1 MSPIN
6 ESSFDVSVARD
17 GSGFGI
23 DGLFDQNARIAATS
37 MSLVPRDS
45 PRVLAIDPRIDAFV
59 DLTPGISAEQIEA
72 GWQPVGAFSEAD

>member
-1 MSPIN
+1 
-6 ESSFDVSVARD
+6 
-17 GSGFGI
+17 
-23 DGLFDQNARIAATS
+23 